1 MPSPQI
7 SPTSS
12 PLGGSNHD
20 ESLSRDPRK
29 SSPDS
34 LKFDPAR
41 SLGEF
46 ASHVTSIAAISVERE
61 RLKKRSQAEST
72 DLRKASDRNF
82 QYPSVAKRLKT
93 GKEELDNELVRV
105 DEKLKIHQKMQ
116 QELIKGLAAN
126 FISSQQQAQN
136 RVELERMKNDL
147 REIKSELHRVTNLQA
162 GITPTLDSLKSSIQS
177 NDNKIAYTEQ
187 WKSSIEMELKNVR
200 SELSTKQND
209 NKNVTESVVTSQS
222 KSIEQKEC
230 QQQQTLDSDL
240 KLTRDEPKLMEPFA
254 KAHERDSSKRLDA
267 LERVVSEHVKTGREV
282 SEGAESLMYPHSEP
296 ITDGCPQ
303 FGTPAEVTIQL
314 QNLRQIQ
321 DAKDEA
327 IADELDKYESRIAC
341 LEEVMSK
348 LKQMDGRNET
358 NSQTVGT
365 SMHQMNAELERLRQA
380 INGLSQHVDNRFQ
393 LVENQSRT
401 LQAHQIALN
410 SLETR
415 YNHLSTEPIVKQ
427 MVIAM
432 QEMYPHASLVQQEIP
447 IIHDK
452 INRLT
457 SALNSVRGD
466 ISAAENTRSALISDM
481 TAERDR
487 MTQEIISLTSKI
499 EELGSVR
506 SKLNGIENV
515 LRSRM
520 DEVENVVAT
529 NLASVMLNHDKRLPP
544 QNP

>member
-12 PLGGSNHD
+12 PLGGPNHD

-126 FISSQQQAQN
+126 FIS
-136 RVELERMKNDL
+136 K
-147 REIKSELHRVTNLQA
+147 
-162 GITPTLDSLKSSIQS
+162 
-177 NDNKIAYTEQ
+177 
-187 WKSSIEMELKNVR
+187 
-200 SELSTKQND
+200 
-209 NKNVTESVVTSQS
+209 
-222 KSIEQKEC
+222 C

>member
-12 PLGGSNHD
+12 PFGGPNHD

-46 ASHVTSIAAISVERE
+46 ASNVTSIAAISVERE

-126 FISSQQQAQN
+126 FMSSQQQAQH
-136 RVELERMKNDL
+136 RVEIEDMKNDL
-147 REIKSELHRVTNLQA
+147 REIKSELYRVANLQA

-177 NDNKIAYTEQ
+177 NDNLIADIEQ

-209 NKNVTESVVTSQS
+209 HKNATESVVTSQS

-230 QQQQTLDSDL
+230 QQEQTLDSNL
-240 KLTRDEPKLMEPFA
+240 KFAKDESKLEPSA
-254 KAHERDSSKRLDA
+254 KAHERDSSKRLDT
-267 LERVVSEHVKTGREV
+267 LDRVVSEHAKTGREV
-282 SEGAESLMYPHSEP
+282 SEGAESLMYSHSEP

-303 FGTPAEVTIQL
+303 FGTPAEVMIQL

-327 IADELDKYESRIAC
+327 IADELDKYESRIAR

-348 LKQMDGRNET
+348 LKQMDRRNET

-365 SMHQMNAELERLRQA
+365 SMHQMNAELEQLRQA
-380 INGLSQHVDNRFQ
+380 INGLSQHVNNRFQ

-452 INRLT
+452 LNRLT
-457 SALNSVRGD
+457 SALDSVRSD

-487 MTQEIISLTSKI
+487 MAQEIISLTSKI
-499 EELGSVR
+499 EELGSVQ
-506 SKLNGIENV
+506 SKLNGIEKV

-529 NLASVMLNHDKRLPP
+529 NLASVMLNVDKRLPP